1 MRTSLSLLALAATL
15 LLAGC
20 SCDQNT
26 VKRSPTIE
34 VIDAMGAD
42 RTTVDFGKVQLTT
55 TGTQQVRIRNS
66 GAATLTISKADF
78 SQPKFGLGTA
88 LPFTVEAAGDVMFPL
103 TFTPTVADQHETGTV
118 TLSTDDPQHPTVELS
133 LLGTGVTAVALLQPT
148 TLAFGDVFQGET
160 KTLSLSLINTGSN
173 DLPVTDA
180 TLTGLPASVTGDL
193 TPLKQAV
200 PAGGTSTAMLTFA
213 PPMLDTL
220 NGSLDIVLGGTLGT
234 LTVPVTGRGVSAV
247 PRLCFKFNDSAMEQ
261 CTTTG
266 MDFLGLSAGSLC
278 DAKLYPP
285 DGGPSPCV
293 SPDGGAAPY
302 SRSGLMY
309 VRNEGNTK
317 VAYTMSYASQ
327 AGPKCDAGSTVDFE
341 FGNAP
346 DSGVTTWNVA
356 TASLPVALT
365 DPMPWETAPIAVTY
379 RARSGCR
386 EDAADQAHVI
396 WTRQEPAGVV
406 RLPGSLILNLSG
418 QSQLPR
424 GVPQD
429 VVFNQV
435 SVPVSAP
442 FVGIANTGDAPL
454 HVLAVNLHPALLD
467 GGAGYEP
474 ASCASS
480 SVGGCPFFSF
490 SAPLALPTTLP
501 GTLGMP
507 TSATLGSLVFGAASG
522 PAPMRGTPYTVYAVI
537 TTNDPYSPAVAA
549 KLKGTAQ

>member
-1 MRTSLSLLALAATL
+1 MRTSSFLLALAATL
-15 LLAGC
+15 PLAGC

-26 VKRSPTIE
+26 VKRTPSIE

-55 TGTQQVRIRNS
+55 TGTQQLRIRNA

-78 SQPKFGLGTA
+78 SQAKFGVGTA
-88 LPFTVEAAGDVMFPL
+88 LPFTIEAAGDVMFPL

-133 LLGTGVTAVALLQPT
+133 LLGTGVTAVALAQPA
-148 TLAFGDVFQGET
+148 TLAFGDVFET
-160 KTLSLSLINTGSN
+160 EMKRLTISLINTGSN
-173 DLPVTDA
+173 DLPVSDA
-180 TLTGLPASVTGDL
+180 KLTSLPASVTGDL
-193 TPLKQAV
+193 SPLKQAV
-200 PAGGTSTAMLTFA
+200 PAGGTASATLTFA
-213 PPMLDTL
+213 PLALDTL
-220 NGSLDIVLGGTLGT
+220 SGSLDIVLGGSLGT
-234 LTVPVTGRGVSAV
+234 LSVPVTGRGVAAV
-247 PRLCFKFNDSAMEQ
+247 PRFCFKFNDSAMEQ
-261 CTTTG
+261 CTVNG
-266 MDFLGLSAGSLC
+266 MDFLGVSVGSLC
-278 DAKLYPP
+278 DARLYPP

-293 SPDGGAAPY
+293 GADGGSAPY
-302 SRSGLMY
+302 SRSGVMY
-309 VRNEGNTK
+309 LRNEGNTQ
-317 VAYTMSYASQ
+317 VAYTLSFASQ
-327 AGPKCDAGSTVDFE
+327 AGPKCDGGSTVDFE

-365 DPMPWETAPIAVTY
+365 DPRPWETPPVAVTY
-379 RARSGCR
+379 RARSACR

-396 WTRQEPAGVV
+396 WTRQDPAGVL
-406 RLPGSLILNLSG
+406 RQPGSLILNLSG

-435 SVPVSAP
+435 SVPVTAA
-442 FVGIANTGDAPL
+442 FVGVANTGDAPL
-454 HVLAVNLHPALLD
+454 HVRAVTLHPALLD

-490 SAPLALPTTLP
+490 AAPLTVPTTLP
-501 GTLGMP
+501 GTLGLP
-507 TSATLGSLVFGAASG
+507 TTATLGTVVFGAASG
-522 PAPMRGTPYTVYAVI
+522 PAPTRGTPYTVYAVI
-537 TTNDPYSPAVAA
+537 DTNDPYSPAVAA